1 MKCETT
7 NGILTFMLGVLLLLD
22 VLFAVRTI
30 NSTRAFRSLEIQA
43 TQAQAALVQIQQVE
57 SIGNDAMGY
66 NLKNPSPELTRILQ
80 AAQVKSAAK

>member
-7 NGILTFMLGVLLLLD
+7 NGILTFMLGVLILLD
-22 VLFAVRTI
+22 VWFAMRTI
-30 NSTRAFRSLEIQA
+30 NETRAFRSLEIQA

-57 SIGNDAMGY
+57 SIGNDAVAY
-66 NLKNPSPELTRILQ
+66 NQKNPSPELTRILQ